1 MIAISQQDAVDV
13 DVTDRG
19 VIVISQESIEFG
31 KEVDIF
37 IQPEN
42 LPKLIRA
49 LRDARSEITGI

>member
-31 KEVDIF
+31 KEVNIF
-37 IQPEN
+37 IQTEN